1 MRVSIWIKKRNIKT
15 LTNYHQISEKMGI
28 IVNLE
33 KSRDQ
38 KFQSKMIFSLL
49 KLNLSFILDQTA
61 INQNAKTKRD
71 KEELP
76 KWE

>member
-1 MRVSIWIKKRNIKT
+1 
-15 LTNYHQISEKMGI
+15 MGI

-38 KFQSKMIFSLL
+38 KFQSKIIFPVP
-49 KLNLSFILDQTA
+49 KLNLPILDQTA

-76 KWE
+76 KLD